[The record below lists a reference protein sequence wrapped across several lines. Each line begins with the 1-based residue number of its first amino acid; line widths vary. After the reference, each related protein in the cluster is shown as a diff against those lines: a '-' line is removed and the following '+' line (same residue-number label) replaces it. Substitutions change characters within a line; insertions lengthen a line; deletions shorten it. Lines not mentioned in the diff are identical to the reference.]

1 MLLCTPLKLRQLDAS
16 ARIYNT
22 INSDQFY
29 ETRSSIL
36 EILSVLTIERP
47 FVNRRGFMGILIQGK
62 VLMNVNRLDPNFVV
76 LAPW

>member
-1 MLLCTPLKLRQLDAS
+1 MSLCTPLEYS
-16 ARIYNT
+16 VARYLSTDYKT

-36 EILSVLTIERP
+36 EILSALTIERP

-62 VLMNVNRLDPNFVV
+62 VLMNVDGLDPNFVV